1 MRSVE
6 VRRVIKVS
14 KLHERAY
21 CQECGKLVDYSI
33 RDEVVE
39 ENFHGTIVHF
49 PFKIG
54 RCKEC
59 GTEVATD
66 NGYNFRRGDAAWEAY
81 KKLKGEF
88 IR

>member
-1 MRSVE
+1 MRSIE
-6 VRRVIKVS
+6 VRRVTKVS

-49 PFKIG
+49 PFKVG

-59 GTEVATD
+59 GTED
-66 NGYNFRRGDAAWEAY
+66 GYNFRRGDAVWEAY

>member
-1 MRSVE
+1 M
-6 VRRVIKVS
+6 S

-33 RDEVVE
+33 CDEVVE

-49 PFKIG
+49 SFKVG

-66 NGYNFRRGDAAWEAY
+66 NGYNFRRGDAVGQPGPAGAGEAR
-81 KKLKGEF
+81 LCHL
-88 IR
+88 